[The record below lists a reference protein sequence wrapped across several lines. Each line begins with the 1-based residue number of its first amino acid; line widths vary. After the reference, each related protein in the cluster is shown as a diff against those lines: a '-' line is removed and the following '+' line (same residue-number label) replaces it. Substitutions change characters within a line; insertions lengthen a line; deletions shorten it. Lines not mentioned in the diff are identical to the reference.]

1 MTIVNTET
9 IPGREISQVLGL
21 VRGSTVRARNV
32 FRDIGAALKNL
43 VGGELRDYTTMLIQA
58 REEALTRMIQ
68 EAERLG
74 ANAIVNVR
82 FATSNLMGGAA
93 EIMVYGTAVK
103 VK

>member
-9 IPGREISQVLGL
+9 IPGREIYQVLGL

-74 ANAIVNVR
+74 ANAVVNVR

>member
-9 IPGREISQVLGL
+9 IPGREIYQVLGL

-32 FRDIGAALKNL
+32 FRDVGAALKNL

>member
-9 IPGREISQVLGL
+9 IPGREIYQVLGL

-32 FRDIGAALKNL
+32 FRDVGAALKNL

-58 REEALTRMIQ
+58 REEALTRIIQ